1 MDQNHVQMQN
11 QPKIDELRDNF
22 NQVRFH
28 DLKIHQKILML
39 KSRSNDKTSF
49 ENKNLQIER
58 SLGYGEILFPC
69 FVLAF
74 SCLRFESGVY
84 KEAHCIAFFAVKD

>member
-1 MDQNHVQMQN
+1 MDQNHVQMQS
-11 QPKIDELRDNF
+11 QRKIDELRGNL
-22 NQVRFH
+22 NQVRVH
-28 DLKIHQKILML
+28 DLKIHKKILML
-39 KSRSNDKTSF
+39 KSRRNDKRSF
-49 ENKNLQIER
+49 ENKDLQIER
-58 SLGYGEILFPC
+58 SLGYGEVLFPC